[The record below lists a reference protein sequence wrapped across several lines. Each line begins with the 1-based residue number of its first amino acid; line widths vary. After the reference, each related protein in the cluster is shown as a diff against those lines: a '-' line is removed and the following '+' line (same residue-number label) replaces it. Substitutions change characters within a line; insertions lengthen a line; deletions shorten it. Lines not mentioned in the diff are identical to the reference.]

1 MRILHVIDSINL
13 RQGGPSVSVPALA
26 EAQVKLGH
34 VVTIVCRD
42 YRHLG
47 SMNHA
52 EGVKI
57 ISVSGGRW
65 NMRAGCFSPRF
76 QRVVGEQSESSDIIH
91 SHGLWTAAGYYA
103 RKALVAVKERR
114 QSIHL
119 VVSPRGMLT
128 PWALQRSYWRKWVA
142 WRLFERG
149 NLEIVDL
156 FHATSHEEAGQLQE
170 AITKKLKFRSKSP
183 GTINSVVVPNGVRV
197 SNHLPE
203 RTVLEAKHPMLKK
216 KKWILFMSRIH
227 PKKGLLEL
235 AKAWVGMRSD
245 YPEWEL
251 AIAGG
256 EDDPDY
262 ARVVRNELKGAGVWL
277 GEVQHEDKWSA
288 LGNAGFL
295 ALPSYSEN
303 FGIVVAESLAMSRPV
318 LTTTE
323 TPWGA
328 AKSPIKTRIRIKENM
343 SNESMNLEKK
353 GCGVICEPGMAGVR
367 MGLDK
372 MLKMSEAK
380 RDEMGKKGREWMQ
393 EDFSWEEA
401 ASRVINA
408 YEQLV

>member
-1 MRILHVIDSINL
+1 
-13 RQGGPSVSVPALA
+13 
-26 EAQVKLGH
+26 
-34 VVTIVCRD
+34 
-42 YRHLG
+42 
-47 SMNHA
+47 
-52 EGVKI
+52 
-57 ISVSGGRW
+57 
-65 NMRAGCFSPRF
+65 MRAGCFSPRF

-183 GTINSVVVPNGVRV
+183 DTINSVVVPNGVRV